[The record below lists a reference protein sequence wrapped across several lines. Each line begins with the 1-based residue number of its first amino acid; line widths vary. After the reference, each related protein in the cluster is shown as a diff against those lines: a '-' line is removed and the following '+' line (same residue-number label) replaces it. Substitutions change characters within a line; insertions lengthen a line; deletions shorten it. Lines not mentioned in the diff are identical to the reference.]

1 VYAIVEDSKSNGSRK
16 LLQLLIVIHHQNNV
30 ELALPSPAVPKSNM
44 KTILSFK
51 LFTATPVKSKLS
63 SCHVLAV
70 VTPIDSF
77 RKQLLLLQTLKK
89 FFPATGDQ
97 IL

>member
-1 VYAIVEDSKSNGSRK
+1 
-16 LLQLLIVIHHQNNV
+16 
-30 ELALPSPAVPKSNM
+30 M

-63 SCHVLAV
+63 SCHALAV

-77 RKQLLLLQTLKK
+77 RKQLLLLQTLTK
-89 FFPATGDQ
+89 FLPATGDQ
-97 IL
+97 TFILNNFLVEKSTADAIFILLPAYT